1 MTDLQSEPPYED
13 ASPNP
18 EFLIKSIAEQGYRLE
33 SALAD
38 LMDNSV
44 SANADKIEV
53 LIDTELEPFTLF
65 LADNG
70 NGMDEQALI
79 MNMKFPSNSPDEK
92 RKGADLGRF
101 GLGLKTSSF
110 SQTRRFTV
118 LARKKGSEIYCGRT
132 WDVKYLKDKGKWRII
147 INSEDEI
154 KKFLDTYNNL
164 SNNHLHH
171 FPSFEANVIVIW
183 QGLYKFEDY
192 LDKENRINALQR
204 EITDVTSSH
213 LSIVF
218 HRFMERKSNPLSI
231 RINNNILRPFNPF
244 PTNISDFRAIDYKTK
259 NFKDEIIKLEG
270 FVLPARSM
278 EESKNGLSKWV
289 PREKGLMDM
298 EGLYIYRADRLIRF
312 GGWHGIIKKM
322 PRLQLARLRVEI
334 GNGADHLIHLNVAKS
349 QINIPHDLRQ
359 AFLRY
364 VSALKSEA
372 EKEFFNRL
380 NSTFSGVKKDEKTK
394 LFIKKATNRGSML
407 EVNSE
412 FIPLKELRSGLDK
425 NQCTKLDILFRM
437 INITINRI
445 KEVHE
450 DQIFSIVEDEYQIS
464 TVELISYIKDLISKD
479 ISKEQIRE
487 AIIPNLGY
495 ISESLPIEILNL
507 LSNE

>member
-1 MTDLQSEPPYED
+1 MTDLQSDPPYED

-18 EFLIKSIAEQGYRLE
+18 EFLIKSIAEQGYSLE

-38 LMDNSV
+38 LMDNSI

-53 LIDTELEPFTLF
+53 LIDTEQEPFTLF
-65 LADNG
+65 IADNG
-70 NGMDEQALI
+70 NGMDEKALI
-79 MNMKFPSNSPDEK
+79 KNMKFPSNSPDEK

-118 LARKKGSEIYCGRT
+118 LARKKGTEIFSGRT
-132 WDVKYLKDKGKWRII
+132 WDVKYLKDTGSWRII
-147 INSEDEI
+147 INSELEI
-154 KKFLDTYNNL
+154 KELLETYNYL
-164 SNNHLHH
+164 SKDHINQLAN
-171 FPSFEANVIVIW
+171 FEANVIVIW

-204 EITDVTSSH
+204 EITDVTSEH

-218 HRFMERKSNPLSI
+218 HRFMERKTKPLTIRVNNSI
-231 RINNNILRPFNPF
+231 LKPFNPF
-244 PTNISDFRAIDYKTK
+244 PTHISDFRAIDYKTK

-278 EESKNGLSKWV
+278 EESKNGLSDWV
-289 PREKGLMDM
+289 SREKGLMDM

-372 EKEFFNRL
+372 EKEFFNRG
-380 NSTFSGVKKDEKTK
+380 NSTFSGVKKEEKTK
-394 LFIKKATNRGSML
+394 LFIKRATSRGGML
-407 EVNSE
+407 EINPD
-412 FIPLKELRSGLDK
+412 FILLNDLKSGLTKD
-425 NQCTKLDILFRM
+425 QSSKLDILLRM
-437 INITINRI
+437 VSTAINKI
-445 KEVHE
+445 KQVHE
-450 DQIFSIVEDEYQIS
+450 DQAFAYIDDDTHIDAE
-464 TVELISYIKDLISKD
+464 ELTNCIQDLILKG
-479 ISKEQIRE
+479 ISKEQIKE

-495 ISESLPIEILNL
+495 IYKSLPVEIVNL
-507 LSNE
+507 LSYE